1 MFKEQVQVEGEH
13 QQWLQQ
19 EQQLR
24 GQGGAASPGQGEESS
39 GQVQEGQQAWERAG
53 YHQPLLWASPR
64 ASAGQSTNTLL
75 GLALHWALRQR
86 EGDSAG
92 YRAATSLLWNHHPE
106 RGVGTSMQACCIDS
120 VVPLC
125 NSMDHSPP
133 GSSVHDS
140 PGKNTGV
147 DCCPLLQGIFP
158 TQGSNLHLLGLLH
171 WQADSLPL
179 VPLGMP
185 SSKYISNK
193 KEDLRAMGAKWVGG
207 VGNGGGASH

>member
-1 MFKEQVQVEGEH
+1 MDKEGQPARAREKKPVGRYRRDSRPGKEQATISPCSGPLQGLQLAS
-13 QQWLQQ
+13 QQTP
-19 EQQLR
+19 
-24 GQGGAASPGQGEESS
+24 S
-39 GQVQEGQQAWERAG
+39 
-53 YHQPLLWASPR
+53 WASLYT
-64 ASAGQSTNTLL
+64 G
-75 GLALHWALRQR
+75 HWGR

-106 RGVGTSMQACCIDS
+106 RGVGTSMHACCIHS

-125 NSMDHSPP
+125 NSMDRSPP

-147 DCCPLLQGIFP
+147 DCCPHLQGIFP
-158 TQGSNLHLLGLLH
+158 TQGSNLHLLSLLH

-207 VGNGGGASH
+207 VGNGGGASLKKDPKDE